1 MRHKRSNQKGP
12 DPALVAALRR
22 LRHDHDWTQEGLA
35 IEAGL
40 TIAALSRI
48 ERGLTDPAWSSVRAI
63 ATALGMSLEEFGA
76 SVGQEERSMRGAE
89 A

>member
-1 MRHKRSNQKGP
+1 MRRKRSNQKGP
-12 DPALVAALRR
+12 DPAFVAALRR
-22 LRHDHDWTQEGLA
+22 LRHDHDWTQEELA

-63 ATALGMSLEEFGA
+63 SKALGMSLEELGA
-76 SVGQEERSMRGAE
+76 AVDLAE
-89 A
+89 LGDTKQ

>member
-1 MRHKRSNQKGP
+1 MRHKRSNKKGP
-12 DPALVAALRR
+12 DPALVAALKR
-22 LRHDHDWTQEGLA
+22 LRHDHNWTQEGLA

-63 ATALGMSLEEFGA
+63 AKALDMGLSDLGSAVELEE
-76 SVGQEERSMRGAE
+76 QSMRPAE
-89 A
+89 I

>member
-12 DPALVAALRR
+12 DPALVAALKR
-22 LRHDHDWTQEGLA
+22 LRHDHGWTQEGLA

-63 ATALGMSLEEFGA
+63 AKALDMSLNELGSAVELEEQPMLV
-76 SVGQEERSMRGAE
+76 S
-89 A
+89 